1 VVAGRTTAPSTTT
14 GRLKDISQE
23 HGAHRVGRVRTT
35 AVPRRTRVVVLAA
48 VAVAALAGCR
58 VEGVPG
64 GPGTPTP
71 SPTAEPTTVPTEE
84 PTEEPTDGPTPD
96 PTGGPTT
103 GPGTPV
109 PPGGSDGVE
118 LSVEIEPAFPMPNLV
133 ETRLKQARA
142 DLEQRGAATV
152 VVVDARDPRAGALPG
167 ASNGWTVCVQEPT
180 GGDLVRASE
189 TVVLGAAP
197 NARQCP

>member
-1 VVAGRTTAPSTTT
+1 M
-14 GRLKDISQE
+14 
-23 HGAHRVGRVRTT
+23 
-35 AVPRRTRVVVLAA
+35 LAA

-84 PTEEPTDGPTPD
+84 PTDGPTPD
-96 PTGGPTT
+96 PTDDPTDGPTDGPTT

-152 VVVDARDPRAGALPG
+152 VVVDARDPRAGSLPG
-167 ASNGWTVCVQEPT
+167 ASNGWTVCEQDPT

-197 NARQCP
+197 SARQCP

>member
-1 VVAGRTTAPSTTT
+1 MAGRTTAPSTTT
-14 GRLKDISQE
+14 GRQKDISQE
-23 HGAHRVGRVRTT
+23 HGAHRVGRARTT

-71 SPTAEPTTVPTEE
+71 SPTAGPTTVPTGE
-84 PTEEPTDGPTPD
+84 PTGDPTTGPTD
-96 PTGGPTT
+96 GPTT
-103 GPGTPV
+103 GPGSPV
-109 PPGGSDGVE
+109 PPGGSDGIE

-142 DLEQRGAATV
+142 DLEQRGAVTV

-167 ASNGWTVCVQEPT
+167 ASNGWTVCVQDPT